1 MYFACA
7 YIHSRHVLSSMHA
20 AAVVG
25 LERTFYQV
33 SESVGV
39 AEVCVIV
46 RNPTIVCPIAFPF
59 TIRFL
64 TADGTA
70 GNFGIYFTNSKAW

>member
-1 MYFACA
+1 MVYVDIRTFSYA
-7 YIHSRHVLSSMHA
+7 V
-20 AAVVG
+20 AVVG

-33 SESVGV
+33 AENVGV
-39 AEVCVIV
+39 VEVCAVV
-46 RNPTIVCPIAFPF
+46 RNPTIVCPISFPF

-70 GNFGIYFTNSKAW
+70 GNFGRNSKAW